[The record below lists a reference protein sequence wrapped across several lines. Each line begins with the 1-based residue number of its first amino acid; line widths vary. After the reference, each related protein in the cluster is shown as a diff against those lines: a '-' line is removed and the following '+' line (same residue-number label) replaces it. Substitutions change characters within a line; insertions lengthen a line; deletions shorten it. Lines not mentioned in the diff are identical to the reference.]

1 MMFGALNAGGM
12 ASMSG
17 ATMEEIREWLR
28 QQNAGKV
35 AMHTYSRDSFPLD
48 PDRSPYP
55 SDEWARE
62 GTIASTV
69 RELAEP
75 IWRDYCIRHRMEWPL
90 YSVELLDGTSLDLDA
105 PIGNEVGEPLSDGIR
120 RVYVRFC
127 QVKET

>member
-1 MMFGALNAGGM
+1 
-12 ASMSG
+12 MSG
-17 ATMEEIREWLR
+17 ATMEDIREWLR

-48 PDRSPYP
+48 PDPWT
-55 SDEWARE
+55 DNEWARE

-90 YSVELLDGTSLDLDA
+90 YRVELLDGTPLDLDA
-105 PIGNEVGEPLSDGIR
+105 PIGDEVGELLSDGIR
-120 RVYVRFC
+120 RVRVRFRKI
-127 QVKET
+127 QGEMSA